1 MKNEKFFEHGRVEGE
16 HLHQYFLMEQ
26 LDVEAR
32 LKKILMLVG
41 QQGASDVHFV
51 IGRYPTLRI
60 NGKLHQLTQEKIL
73 TPADTKALAEI
84 ILTDDKKAELAEDGQ
99 TDLSYNFEDRAR
111 FRVNIFYQK
120 GYVSIAMRFVM
131 NKIRPLE
138 ELNVPTSLYN
148 FTNVSQGL
156 VLMTGPVGHG
166 KSTTLAALI
175 DHINHTQEKHIV
187 TIEDPI
193 EFVYE
198 QDHCIINQR
207 EIGRD
212 AKSFAT
218 ALRAVLRED
227 VNVVLLGEL
236 RDLDTI
242 STAMTAAETGHLIF
256 ATLHTNDAPQTIDRV
271 IDVFPAHQQNQIR
284 LQLANVLLGVVS
296 QRLLPQLSGGRVPA
310 IEIMFKNH
318 AVENL
323 IRENKVHQLDSVIE
337 TSMKEGMVSLDR
349 SLADLVRRGIVSID
363 DATAYAKNKDYFT
376 MLVRKDDV

>member
-1 MKNEKFFEHGRVEGE
+1 
-16 HLHQYFLMEQ
+16 MEQ
-26 LDVEAR
+26 LEIEAW
-32 LKKILMLVG
+32 LKNILTLVG
-41 QQGASDVHFV
+41 QQGASDIHFV

-60 NGKLHQLTQEKIL
+60 NGKLHQLTKERIL
-73 TPADTKALAEI
+73 TPADTKALTDI

-99 TDLSYNFEDRAR
+99 TDLSYNLEDRAR
-111 FRVNIFYQK
+111 FRVNVFYQK
-120 GYVSIAMRFVM
+120 GYISIAMRFVM
-131 NKIRPLE
+131 NKIRSLE
-138 ELNVPTSLYN
+138 DLNVPPALYN
-148 FTNVSQGL
+148 FTNVTQGL

-175 DHINHTQEKHIV
+175 DHINHTQERHIV

-198 QDHCIINQR
+198 QDRCIINQR
-207 EIGRD
+207 EVGRD
-212 AKSFAT
+212 AKSFSS

-256 ATLHTNDAPQTIDRV
+256 ATLHTNDAPQTIDRI

-296 QRLLPQLSGGRVPA
+296 QRLLPQIAGGRVPA

-323 IRENKVHQLDSVIE
+323 IRENKVHQIDSVIE
-337 TSMKEGMVSLDR
+337 TSLKERMISLDR
-349 SLADLVRRGIVSID
+349 SLADLVRRGVVTVD
-363 DATAYAKNKDYFT
+363 DALGYAMNKDYFT
-376 MLVRKDDV
+376 MLVGKGE